1 MRYTI
6 YIMLNAE
13 DDFRKEEL
21 EIPEEISSI
30 QAFYLYLKKKCK
42 LPDLRKEEIY
52 ICSKDKYEMVTLFI
66 TSQGDTISYE
76 PIDMKILLSINTL
89 YLSYCNRTAR
99 AEEIFLSNGGSH
111 YYMWHDGWEQEYSK
125 YEISKKQEKEWLQK
139 HNLHPRIP

>member
-1 MRYTI
+1 
-6 YIMLNAE
+6 MLNDE

-21 EIPEEISSI
+21 EIPENISSI

-52 ICSKDKYEMVTLFI
+52 ICSKDKYKVITLFVA
-66 TSQGDTISYE
+66 SQGDTILDESV
-76 PIDMKILLSINTL
+76 DMKMLLSINTL
-89 YLSYCNRTAR
+89 YLSYCSRTAR
-99 AEEIFLSNGGSH
+99 AEEIFLSNEGSH